1 METREAA
8 DGNRY
13 TQAQFQ
19 QHYGDD
25 GIWHERADTSD
36 ALQLAAIPGD
46 NRDAPQLAV
55 RLSLDDVIAV
65 RREEALRGPP
75 RSLHNLA
82 RDALNHIAS
91 SDNYNPV
98 NLDEVFPW
106 IPYVAAHS
114 QYQEIIGSGITEAVA
129 VHVQDTRD
137 ANRGGAPRLDFF
149 FFRSDGSYC
158 RVHPG
163 NKSKQDAQLI
173 FGQR

>member
-46 NRDAPQLAV
+46 NRDAPQLAAAPDDNRDSPQLAV

-65 RREEALRGPP
+65 RRDEALRGPP

-91 SDNYNPV
+91 SDNYTPV

-129 VHVQDTRD
+129 VHAQDTRD
-137 ANRGGAPRLDFF
+137 ANRGGAP
-149 FFRSDGSYC
+149 S
-158 RVHPG
+158 P
-163 NKSKQDAQLI
+163 
-173 FGQR
+173 